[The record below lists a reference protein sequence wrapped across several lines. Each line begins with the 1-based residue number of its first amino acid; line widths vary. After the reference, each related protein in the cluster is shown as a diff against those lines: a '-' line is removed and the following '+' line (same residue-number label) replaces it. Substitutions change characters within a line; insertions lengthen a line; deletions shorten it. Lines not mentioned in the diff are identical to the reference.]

1 VSIGPAAPAW
11 LAARPIAHR
20 GLHAAECGIVE
31 NSVAAAAAAI
41 VANYAIECD
50 VQITQDAEAIVFHDE
65 TLDRLTAEQGELRA
79 RTARELTTIPYRAG
93 EGRIA
98 AFADFLAKIG
108 GRVPLIVEIKSRFD
122 GDMRLAA
129 RVADLI
135 ADYSGPLALQSF
147 DPAVLHHL
155 RAAALEH
162 PLGLIAQAHYEE
174 AEWPGLNRPA
184 REALATLADYARVR
198 PDFLAWNVADLPH
211 AVATL
216 WRAGLHLPL
225 LTWTVRTAAEAD
237 LAARFADQII
247 FEGFAP

>member
-1 VSIGPAAPAW
+1 VSIGPAVPMW

-20 GLHAAECGIVE
+20 GLHAAEGGIVE
-31 NSVAAAAAAI
+31 NSAAAAAAAI
-41 VANYAIECD
+41 AANYAIECD
-50 VQITQDAEAIVFHDE
+50 VQITKDAEAVVFHDA
-65 TLDRLTAEQGELRA
+65 TLDRLTAERSDLRA
-79 RTARELTTIPYRAG
+79 RTARELASIPYRAG
-93 EGRIA
+93 GTIA
-98 AFADFLAKIG
+98 LFSDFLAEIG

-122 GDMRLAA
+122 GDMRLAD
-129 RVADLI
+129 RVTALI

-155 RAAALEH
+155 RAAAVAR

-174 AEWPGLNRPA
+174 RVWPGLDRPA
-184 REALATLADYARVR
+184 LDALAALADYPRIR

-211 AVATL
+211 AAATL

-237 LAARFADQII
+237 LAAHFADQMI